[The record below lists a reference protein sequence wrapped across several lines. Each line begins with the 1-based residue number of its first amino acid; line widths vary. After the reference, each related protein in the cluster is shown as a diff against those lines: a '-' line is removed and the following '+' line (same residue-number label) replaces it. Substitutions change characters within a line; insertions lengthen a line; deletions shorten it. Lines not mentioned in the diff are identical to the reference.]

1 MDLFKMFN
9 KDASSKNVA
18 KERLKLILIHDRADI
33 SPRFLDMIKSDIIR
47 VISDYAEI
55 EGEIKIDVVKPKEQ
69 SMTST
74 ALIANIPIKK
84 MKETR

>member
-55 EGEIKIDVVKPKEQ
+55 EGEIKIDVIKPKEQ